1 MFLLE
6 HQDRQTDTHTLH
18 NFIRKQKDLGFHVEQ
33 WHYKTMDKLKLYKVK
48 KKTITNKNLSALP
61 ENKTGTTFNKLKTA
75 NFSLSPYQLSIS

>member
-33 WHYKTMDKLKLYKVK
+33 WHYKTIDKLKLYKVK
-48 KKTITNKNLSALP
+48 KKKKLP
-61 ENKTGTTFNKLKTA
+61 IKISQL
-75 NFSLSPYQLSIS
+75 YQKIKQVPLSINSKQPIFL